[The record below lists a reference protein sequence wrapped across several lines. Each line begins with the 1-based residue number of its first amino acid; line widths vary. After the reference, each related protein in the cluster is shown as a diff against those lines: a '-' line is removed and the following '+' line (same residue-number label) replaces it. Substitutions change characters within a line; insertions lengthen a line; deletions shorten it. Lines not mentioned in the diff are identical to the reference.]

1 MHDAL
6 VIACGIATNL
16 AAVIICL
23 SDRAKPLS
31 PRKLWR
37 AICKDQGIDPMRLQ
51 MALHPVEYAMLPQ
64 GGGARDPHP
73 LQAAKTRADT
83 DALVKG
89 FARDMEEAMGAR
101 QLTAIELRFREGEF
115 HAADVRFS

>member
-1 MHDAL
+1 MLSEYL

-16 AAVIICL
+16 AAVVICL

-37 AICKDQGIDPMRLQ
+37 AICKDQGIDPLRLR
-51 MALHPVEYAMLPQ
+51 MALNPPALPH
-64 GGGARDPHP
+64 GGGARDPVHLP
-73 LQAAKTRADT
+73 AAKTRADT

-89 FARDMEEAMGAR
+89 FARDMEEAMGTR

>member
-23 SDRAKPLS
+23 SDHAKPLS

-37 AICKDQGIDPMRLQ
+37 DICKDQGIDPIRLR
-51 MALHPVEYAMLPQ
+51 MALNPPALPQ
-64 GGGARDPHP
+64 GGGARDPHELP
-73 LQAAKTRADT
+73 PRELPPADP
-83 DALVKG
+83 
-89 FARDMEEAMGAR
+89 RYR
-101 QLTAIELRFREGEF
+101 
-115 HAADVRFS
+115 

>member
-1 MHDAL
+1 MLSEAL

-16 AAVIICL
+16 AAAIICL
-23 SDRAKPLS
+23 GDRAKPLS

-37 AICKDQGIDPMRLQ
+37 AICKDQGIDPIRLQ
-51 MALHPVEYAMLPQ
+51 MAMNPPALPQ
-64 GGGARDPHP
+64 GGGARDPRP
-73 LQAAKTRADT
+73 LPAAKTRADT

-89 FARDMEEAMGAR
+89 FARDMEEAMGTR

>member
-37 AICKDQGIDPMRLQ
+37 AICKDQGIDPIRLQ
-51 MALHPVEYAMLPQ
+51 MALHPPAL
-64 GGGARDPHP
+64 GGGARDPRP
-73 LQAAKTRADT
+73 LPVPRVEYIDGINKST
-83 DALVKG
+83 DYIKSA
-89 FARDMEEAMGAR
+89 
-101 QLTAIELRFREGEF
+101 EG
-115 HAADVRFS
+115 R